1 MDITTIT
8 ITYELRQN
16 LGDYSGVK
24 MAATMTAAVEEGED
38 PEDVRVH
45 LLEMARQQVQTAVD
59 DALEQ
64 NGREVIYYGGP
75 LFKVAQSDVRQCIVI
90 LPADV
95 QLPQEE
101 TWKERDSWYTA
112 DHNAPGRMRLD
123 AARLV
128 FHAALDS
135 ASTYLPVDCTN
146 GDLSKIPPLPAPGPE
161 PLWHSKNLQRMLEAM
176 GIDPAL
182 WDELAGLE
190 HVTAEFLEKV
200 YREIPIYGAGVR
212 AKRLEIIRSGVLPA
226 PEDESDDEDESD
238 EDEFDDEEDGE
249 DDGSF

>member
-75 LFKVAQSDVRQCIVI
+75 LFKVARSDVRQCIVI

-101 TWKERDSWYTA
+101 TWKECDSWRAA
-112 DHNAPGRMRLD
+112 DYNAPGRMRLD

-128 FHAALDS
+128 FYAALDS

-146 GDLSKIPPLPAPGPE
+146 GDLSKIPPLPDPGPE
-161 PLWHSKNLQRMLEAM
+161 PLWHSKGLQRALERM
-176 GIDPAL
+176 NIEPAL

-190 HVTAEFLEKV
+190 HVTAEFLEQV
-200 YREIPIYGAGVR
+200 YQETPSYGAGVR
-212 AKRLEIIRSGVLPA
+212 AKRLEVIRSGVLPVA
-226 PEDESDDEDESD
+226 ELESEDEDDEDFEVEED
-238 EDEFDDEEDGE
+238 ED
-249 DDGSF
+249 